1 LIEEVNIMNACLNC
15 GNTEEQIPLVTLQYL
30 GQQVYICSQ
39 CFPTLIH
46 SPAKLAGKIKD
57 AEKIQPADHDH

>member
-1 LIEEVNIMNACLNC
+1 MNACLNC
-15 GNTEEQIPLVTLQYL
+15 NRSEQEIPLVTLQYQ
-30 GQQVYICSQ
+30 GEQAYICSQ

-57 AEKIQPADHDH
+57 ADNIQPTDQDH

>member
-1 LIEEVNIMNACLNC
+1 MKTCLNC
-15 GNTEEQIPLVTLQYL
+15 QKSEQEVPLVTLQYMDHIT
-30 GQQVYICSQ
+30 YICTQ

-46 SPAKLAGKIKD
+46 SPAKLAGKIEG

>member
-1 LIEEVNIMNACLNC
+1 MKTCLNC
-15 GNTEEQIPLVTLQYL
+15 GQTEEQIPLVTLQYQ
-30 GQQVYICSQ
+30 GQPAYICSQ

-57 AEKIQPADHDH
+57 AEKIQPADNDH

>member
-1 LIEEVNIMNACLNC
+1 MNICLNC
-15 GNTEEQIPLVTLQYL
+15 QKTEQEIPLVTLHYL

-57 AEKIQPADHDH
+57 AEKIQPASHDH

>member
-1 LIEEVNIMNACLNC
+1 MKTCLNC
-15 GNTEEQIPLVTLQYL
+15 RKTEHEIPLVTLQYQ
-30 GQQVYICSQ
+30 GQQVYLCSQ

-57 AEKIQPADHDH
+57 ADKIQPASDDH

>member
-1 LIEEVNIMNACLNC
+1 MKPCLNC
-15 GNTEEQIPLVTLQYL
+15 NRTEQEIPLVTLQYQ
-30 GQQVYICSQ
+30 GKQVYICSQ

-46 SPAKLAGKIKD
+46 SPAKLTGKLKD

>member
-1 LIEEVNIMNACLNC
+1 MKTCLNC
-15 GNTEEQIPLVTLQYL
+15 NQSEQEVPLVTLQYQ
-30 GQQVYICSQ
+30 GQQVYLCSQ

-57 AEKIQPADHDH
+57 AEKIQPANHEH

>member
-1 LIEEVNIMNACLNC
+1 MKTCLNC
-15 GNTEEQIPLVTLQYL
+15 QRSEQEIPLVTLQYQ
-30 GQQVYICSQ
+30 GQTVYICSQ

-57 AEKIQPADHDH
+57 ADKIQPANHDH

>member
-1 LIEEVNIMNACLNC
+1 MKTCLNC
-15 GNTEEQIPLVTLQYL
+15 QKSEQKIPLVTMQYQN
-30 GQQVYICSQ
+30 QQVYICSQ

-57 AEKIQPADHDH
+57 AEKLQPADNDH

>member
-1 LIEEVNIMNACLNC
+1 VKTCLNC
-15 GNTEEQIPLVTLQYL
+15 QKSEQDIPLVTLQYQ
-30 GQQVYICSQ
+30 GRQVYLCSQ

-57 AEKIQPADHDH
+57 ADKIEPASHDH

>member
-1 LIEEVNIMNACLNC
+1 MKTCLNC
-15 GNTEEQIPLVTLQYL
+15 NRTEQEIPLVTVQYQ

-46 SPAKLAGKIKD
+46 SPAKLAGKLKD
-57 AEKIQPADHDH
+57 AEKIQPADNDH

>member
-1 LIEEVNIMNACLNC
+1 MNTCLNC
-15 GNTEEQIPLVTLQYL
+15 QKSEHEIPLVTLQYQ
-30 GQQVYICSQ
+30 GKQVYICSQ

-57 AEKIQPADHDH
+57 AEKIQPVGENH

>member
-1 LIEEVNIMNACLNC
+1 MNACLNC
-15 GNTEEQIPLVTLQYL
+15 QKTEKEIPLITLQYL

-57 AEKIQPADHDH
+57 AEKILPADHEH

>member
-1 LIEEVNIMNACLNC
+1 MNTCLNC
-15 GNTEEQIPLVTLQYL
+15 NRSEQEIPLVTLQYQ
-30 GQQVYICSQ
+30 GKQVYICSQ

-46 SPAKLAGKIKD
+46 SPAKLAGELKD